1 MIVRSGLMKSKL
13 QRVGTDGGV
22 LNLICTSV
30 ASMIRIRSKR
40 TQEVC
45 LARHAGTRLIDRGM
59 ISCHERQRKR
69 TIAVMEDIEP
79 FGIYI
84 TPPRES

>member
-1 MIVRSGLMKSKL
+1 
-13 QRVGTDGGV
+13 
-22 LNLICTSV
+22 
-30 ASMIRIRSKR
+30 
-40 TQEVC
+40 

-59 ISCHERQRKR
+59 ISCHERQGKR

-79 FGIYI
+79 FGIYN